1 MIRWNLNYPD
11 NALAILKYLKTIALM
26 EFLPVQ
32 QIQDKICQI
41 LKIDPDDPSNI
52 ITNMGVMLLI
62 GISLIVATVG
72 LVIASVLVNTNY
84 DHYKTYRRIKGAIFY
99 NAFLRY
105 IL

>member
-1 MIRWNLNYPD
+1 
-11 NALAILKYLKTIALM
+11 
-26 EFLPVQ
+26 
-32 QIQDKICQI
+32 
-41 LKIDPDDPSNI
+41 
-52 ITNMGVMLLI
+52 MGVMLLI